1 MNTLTPLFN
10 RQGQLPDDGWF
21 HLVPRGE
28 YPNVTDDG
36 RQVMQV
42 LDDAAFDA
50 MLKNFTPKVLID
62 QEHFSHD
69 TGKSSEAFGW
79 ISELQKRADGVWG
92 RVEWTDLGET
102 AIKNRRY
109 RFISPTWNRLQ
120 KIEGDRLRPLHIRD
134 AGLTNQPN
142 LRGMVP
148 LSNRAGETTPDGQH
162 QQTKTQ
168 LSMKN
173 IAAKLGLSADA
184 SEESI
189 VAELVK
195 LQNRA
200 ADAEKN
206 LGTVTTERDTL
217 KNRVTELD
225 AEQIEQE
232 LDARGVE
239 EGKRTRLTPVLTA
252 MKNRDERVAFLDE
265 VIGTPEEIGKP
276 QTGDEPATASG
287 KPALLRNRAGTPK
300 PGKAGAPGQVS
311 DQERATRIEA
321 EVQDY
326 KLRNRCTYEQA
337 HSAVRLQK
345 PELFG
350 VASGRN

>member
-10 RQGQLPDDGWF
+10 RQGQLPEDGWF

-28 YPNVTDDG
+28 FPNVTDDG
-36 RQVMQV
+36 RKVMQV

-50 MLKNFTPKVLID
+50 MLKNFAPKLLID

-79 ISELQKRADGVWG
+79 IVELQKRNDGVWG

-109 RFISPTWNRLQ
+109 RFISPTWTRLQ
-120 KIEGDRLRPLHIRD
+120 KVDAERMRPLHILD

-162 QQTKTQ
+162 QQTKTHH
-168 LSMKN
+168 SMKN

-200 ADAEKN
+200 TEAETK
-206 LGTVTTERDTL
+206 LGNVTTERDTL

-239 EGKRTRLTPVLTA
+239 EGKRTRLVPVLTA

-265 VIGTPEEIGKP
+265 VIGAPEEIGKP
-276 QTGDEPATASG
+276 PASEEPATASG
-287 KPALLRNRAGTPK
+287 KPALFRNRGGAPK
-300 PGKAGAPGQVS
+300 PAAGKPGTQLS
-311 DQERATRIEA
+311 EQERAAKIES

-326 KLRNRCTYEQA
+326 KLKNRCTYEQA
-337 HSAVRLQK
+337 HNAVRLQK

-350 VASGRN
+350 LITK